1 MTDFK
6 KLVAITHHPGLYRHL
21 SQRKNGII
29 VESLIDGK
37 RMYAPPTM
45 QVSLLADIAVY
56 TDTEDLPLRE
66 VLLKIKN
73 KQQGQ
78 PAINSK
84 SPEADVRAFFEQVL
98 PDYDRE
104 RFYLSHMKKVLDWYN
119 LLQQNNM
126 LDIEEPQ
133 ADNPKDDIP
142 NDTSNDTPNEAIGN

>member
-1 MTDFK
+1 MTDLK
-6 KLVAITHHPGLYRHL
+6 KIVTIPHYPGLYRHL

-37 RMYAPPTM
+37 RMCAMSTM
-45 QVSLLADIAVY
+45 RVSLLSDIAVY
-56 TDTEDLPLRE
+56 TDTEDLPLSK
-66 VLLKIKN
+66 VLLKIKD

-84 SPEADVRAFFEQVL
+84 SPEAAVRAFFEEVL

-104 RFYLSHMKKVLDWYN
+104 RFYLSHMKKILDWYN

-126 LDIEEPQ
+126 LDIEEPE
-133 ADNPKDDIP
+133 ADAP
-142 NDTSNDTPNEAIGN
+142 TTQNESPDELPAN